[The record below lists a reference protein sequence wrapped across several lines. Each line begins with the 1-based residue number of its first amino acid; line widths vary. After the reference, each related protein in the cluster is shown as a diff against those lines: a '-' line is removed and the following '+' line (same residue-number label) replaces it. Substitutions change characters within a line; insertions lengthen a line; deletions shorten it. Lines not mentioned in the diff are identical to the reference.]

1 MAPPGYTTD
10 ENVIQEKIDELDGV
24 SRTGSS
30 EEYTLLECHVELDIE
45 GFEHTDANGETT
57 GLALPYIVTICQ
69 DNSEVLSIR
78 QNYDEIDPMRKKI
91 EYFTHYKFLPGLGF
105 YGFGL
110 IHMIGGVTKSATAI
124 LRQLIDA
131 GTLANLPAGFKSRG
145 LNIQR
150 SDDPLQPSG
159 S

>member
-1 MAPPGYTTD
+1 MDPEGGYDNTD
-10 ENVIQEKIDELDGV
+10 VDSKIDELQGIT
-24 SRTGSS
+24 RTAND
-30 EEYTLLECHVELDIE
+30 EEYTLLEMHVNLDLE
-45 GFEHTDANGETT
+45 GYEDVNDAGEQT
-57 GLALPYIVTICQ
+57 GLALPYIVTICK
-69 DNSEVLSIR
+69 DNSKILAIR
-78 QNYDEIDPMRKKI
+78 PNYSETDPMRKKI

-110 IHMIGGVTKSATAI
+110 IHMMGGLTKSVTAI

-131 GTLANLPAGFKSRG
+131 GTLSNLPAGFKSRG

-150 SDDPLQPSG
+150 HDDPPQPG